1 MGSVVTNTS
10 TPFEAE
16 TTEHKMLSFR
26 KYISEIFDSKFDA
39 QPFIEGNDSYTYVFV
54 VGRIKGKGKVFDL
67 PRSSVQLSAMIDEL
81 VRTGQVSEPT
91 KDIEAIAYTV
101 VMEQINSRDIPE
113 LALLTEID
121 GIYELGFE
129 SRPAEIVPLFTRSQP
144 IRPGPRGKYSIEWDA
159 GTGDDLNIFDAS
171 TAAKIINTVMDVAK
185 KLKEQIKPKA
195 VFFGTAEKANP
206 ARGRIYKSLA
216 KRAASTLGGLYYELG
231 SFMRKGFG
239 GSSTIA
245 NSVAVWFDK
254 SNPLFAESTQPL
266 AELFEKPYSIRMKER
281 AAANFPNGNY
291 IIYTAN
297 TKSGL
302 LEIEIANIGPMLPWE
317 ISFRVND
324 STDLTQA
331 NEPFKIL
338 STVLEAVKD
347 FFVRYASEAGEMPS
361 GFSFSAKD
369 KEPGRSKVYMKLVQ
383 KFGTKY
389 GYKLARSS
397 SEGGSTLFV
406 FKLD

>member
-1 MGSVVTNTS
+1 
-10 TPFEAE
+10 
-16 TTEHKMLSFR
+16 MLSFL
-26 KYISEIFDSKFDA
+26 KYITEIFDSKFDA
-39 QPFIEGNDSYTYVFV
+39 QPFVEGNGSYTYVFV
-54 VGRIKGKGKVFDL
+54 VGRIKGKGKAFDL
-67 PRSSVQLSAMIDEL
+67 PRNSVQLSALIDEL
-81 VRTGQVSEPT
+81 VRTGQISEPT

-101 VMEQINSRDIPE
+101 VMEQMNSRDIPE
-113 LALLTEID
+113 LALLTEMD

-185 KLKEQIKPKA
+185 KVKARINPKA
-195 VFFGTAEKANP
+195 VFFGTTEKANP

-216 KRAASTLGGLYYELG
+216 QRAASTLGGLYYELG
-231 SFMRKGFG
+231 SFMRKASLGR
-239 GSSTIA
+239 SITIA

-266 AELFEKPYSIRMKER
+266 IELFEKPYSIRMKER

-297 TKSGL
+297 TRSGL
-302 LEIEIANIGPMLPWE
+302 LEIEIANIGPNLPWE
-317 ISFRVND
+317 ISFKVND

-331 NEPFKIL
+331 NEPFRIL

-347 FFVRYASEAGEMPS
+347 FFERYSKEAGEMPS
-361 GFSFSAKD
+361 GFSFTAKD
-369 KEPGRSKVYMKLVQ
+369 KEPGRSKVYTKLVQ

-389 GYKLARSS
+389 GYRLNRTS

>member
-1 MGSVVTNTS
+1 MIR
-10 TPFEAE
+10 
-16 TTEHKMLSFR
+16 FR
-26 KYISEIFDSKFDA
+26 EYISEIFDSKFDA
-39 QPFIEGNDSYTYVFV
+39 QPFIEGNDSYSYVFV
-54 VGRIKGKGKVFDL
+54 VGRVKGKTFDL
-67 PRSSVQLSAMIDEL
+67 PRSPVQLSARIDEL
-81 VRTGQVSEPT
+81 MRTGQISDPY
-91 KDIEAIAYTV
+91 KDIQAMAYTV
-101 VMEQINSRDIPE
+101 VMEQINSKDIPE
-113 LALLTEID
+113 LGLLTDLD
-121 GIYELGFE
+121 GVYELGFE
-129 SRPAEIVPLFTRSQP
+129 AREAQIVVPHGGAY
-144 IRPGPRGKYSIEWDA
+144 RPGPKPKYAIEWDA
-159 GTGDDLNIFDAS
+159 GSGDDLNIFDAT
-171 TAAKIINTVMDVAK
+171 TAAKIINTVVDVAK
-185 KLKEQIKPKA
+185 KLKARINPKA
-195 VFFGTAEKANP
+195 VFFGTTSKANP

-239 GSSTIA
+239 GSTTIA
-245 NSVAVWFDK
+245 NAVAVWFDK